1 MKSKEITLEQAL
13 KNAKTNVTIS
23 IISAI
28 GSIIMHVS
36 SLIGAFL
43 LDERWLY
50 VLMWAVS
57 SLASMAFTVS
67 LALTSMYK
75 QDVRKY
81 KIQLAMSKIENWA
94 EEENEEQ

>member
-13 KNAKTNVTIS
+13 KNAKTNVTLS
-23 IISAI
+23 IFSIVA
-28 GSIIMHVS
+28 SIIMHVS

-43 LDERWLY
+43 LNERWLY

-57 SLASMAFTVS
+57 SLASMAFIVS
-67 LALTSMYK
+67 FALTSMYK

-81 KIQLAMSKIENWA
+81 KIQLAMRRIENWV
-94 EEENEEQ
+94 EEEQNND